1 MSINGIKYYFSHRL
15 LFVVMLV
22 YAINYLLNGV
32 INSYVALIPSL
43 VIDKLELW
51 RVLSFPLAT
60 PPIESIVLFAFVFYF
75 IAPKIESLLPR
86 TFYPL
91 LLGLLILL
99 QGVISTVTFWKSSL
113 VFTGMDGLSFFVMF
127 LFALLSISKKTL
139 PLWFNPLRT
148 GLMIMLSGGL
158 WTAALLVHAN
168 KSSDSF
174 IITGSAGA
182 LFGILYACVTFLQI
196 RFVGKNKQKNDDLL
210 LPPDMTIPSPEE
222 LKYALAGI
230 NEKKYFKNSGYDAFD
245 KESEPQFVP
254 DEDRL
259 NEILDKISETGQDSL
274 TPLEKQYLE
283 DYSNSL

>member
-15 LFVVMLV
+15 LFLVMLV
-22 YAINYLLNGV
+22 YAVNYLFNGA
-32 INSYVALIPSL
+32 INFYLALIPSL
-43 VIDKLELW
+43 VVDKFEVW
-51 RVLSFPLAT
+51 RVLSFPLAI

-86 TFYPL
+86 TFYPI
-91 LLGLLILL
+91 LLGLLVLL
-99 QGVISTVTFWKSSL
+99 QGVISTVTFWKSNII
-113 VFTGMDGLSFFVMF
+113 FTGMDGLSFFIMF

-148 GLMIMLSGGL
+148 GLMILLSGGL
-158 WTAALLVHAN
+158 WTAALMVHSG
-168 KSSDSF
+168 KSGDSF

-182 LFGILYACVTFLQI
+182 LFGVLYACVTFLQL
-196 RFVGKNKQKNDDLL
+196 RFVSKNKTKQDELL
-210 LPPDMTIPSPEE
+210 LPPNISIPTPEE

-230 NEKKYFKNSGYDAFD
+230 NEKKYFNNSGDDFSD
-245 KESEPQFVP
+245 RDSDVQFVP

-259 NEILDKISETGQDSL
+259 NEILDKISESGKDSL
-274 TPLEKQYLE
+274 TSIEIQYLQ